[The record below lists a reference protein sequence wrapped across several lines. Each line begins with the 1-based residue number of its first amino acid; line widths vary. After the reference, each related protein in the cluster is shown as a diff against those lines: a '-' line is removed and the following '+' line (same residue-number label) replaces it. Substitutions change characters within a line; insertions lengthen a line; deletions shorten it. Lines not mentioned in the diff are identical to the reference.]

1 MAIQALTGSVI
12 NITGLGDVSAY
23 CKSWTLSIDVAELD
37 TTDFASSGWTEVI
50 GGLKSF
56 TLAVEL
62 MDDFA
67 VGTIDDDIFAA
78 LGTVCA
84 FQAKVNAGAISTSN
98 PEYQGSVLITQDVVG
113 GAVGDLAA
121 KSLTFAGSGAIVRD
135 VTP

>member
-12 NITGLGDVSAY
+12 QINSSDISAY
-23 CKSWTLSIDVAELD
+23 CKSWTLSLDVADLD
-37 TTDFASSGWTEVI
+37 TTDFASSGWTERI

-67 VGTIDDDIFAA
+67 ASAIDDDLYSI
-78 LGTVCA
+78 LGTVVTFA
-84 FQAKVNAGAISTSN
+84 AKVNAGAISTSN
-98 PEYQGSVLITQDVVG
+98 PEYQGSILIKPHAVG
-113 GAVGDLAA
+113 GAVGDLAV
-121 KSLTFAGSGAIVRD
+121 KSLTFPGTGAIVRD